1 MTGLGDTGPVTV
13 VGGGPAGAMLALY
26 VARQG
31 HDVTV
36 YESRPDLRRV
46 DISAGR
52 SINLALATRGIVCLQ
67 QLGLLERVHAITV
80 PMAGRMVHSDGRD
93 ERSAERDERSA
104 KRAERVDF
112 QAYSNQPDEVIYSV
126 SRPALNGIL
135 LDAAEATGRV
145 KLHFGHRCTAVD
157 LEQRVATFDLEG
169 GGTTEVAFGTLFGC
183 DGSASEVRDAVVA
196 AAGGTVVT
204 EPLGHGYK
212 ELTLAAGPGG
222 SFRLEPN
229 ALHIWPRGE
238 HMLIALPNPD
248 GNFTVTLFLPAEGGP
263 DSFRHLTDRPSV
275 SAFFHHQFPEVL
287 ALVPDLV
294 DQFLAHPT
302 GKLAT
307 IRTTGWSAGDAA
319 VLVGDAAHAIVPF
332 HGQGM
337 NLAFESCR
345 ILDRLLRDQAYAD
358 DPAAAFRAFEA
369 SRKPNA
375 DAIADEALDNYVEM
389 RAGVVDPRYLLQR
402 ELALELERRHPD
414 RVADRYGMVMFTT
427 MPYAAAKERSER
439 QQEVL
444 DALTVGISRLDQVD
458 FTRAAELVDAL
469 GPLPAW
475 E

>member
-1 MTGLGDTGPVTV
+1 MTGPPMTALGRTGPVIL

-26 VARQG
+26 LARQ
-31 HDVTV
+31 DCQVTV

-46 DISAGR
+46 DISGGR
-52 SINLALATRGIVCLQ
+52 SINLALATRGIVSLQ

-80 PMAGRMVHSDGRD
+80 PMAGRMVHGGGTTGRGRYR
-93 ERSAERDERSA
+93 E
-104 KRAERVDF
+104 DF

-145 KLHFGHRCTAVD
+145 RMHFGHRCTAVD
-157 LEQRVATFDLEG
+157 LEHRMATFTLGPGSGRAEG
-169 GGTTEVAFGTLFGC
+169 ATVEVAFGTLFGC

-222 SFRLEPN
+222 AFRLEPN

-238 HMLIALPNPD
+238 HMLIALPNPSGD
-248 GNFTVTLFLPAEGGP
+248 FTVTLFLPVEGGP
-263 DSFRHLTDRPSV
+263 DSFEHLVDEAAVAGFFDR
-275 SAFFHHQFPEVL
+275 QFPEAVEL
-287 ALVPDLV
+287 IPDLV

-302 GKLAT
+302 GRLAT
-307 IRTTGWSAGDAA
+307 IHTTGWSAGDAA

-345 ILDRLLRDQAYAD
+345 ILDRLLRERPD
-358 DPAAAFRAFEA
+358 DLAAAFGAFEA
-369 SRKPNA
+369 SRRPNA
-375 DAIADEALDNYVEM
+375 EAIAQEALDNYVEM

-414 RVADRYGMVMFTT
+414 RMADRYRMIMFTT
-427 MPYAAAKERSER
+427 MPYAAARERSER

>member
-1 MTGLGDTGPVTV
+1 MTPPRRALGDTGPVIV
-13 VGGGPAGAMLALY
+13 VGAGPAGAMLTLY
-26 VARQG
+26 LARQG
-31 HDVTV
+31 HDVTL

-80 PMAGRMVHSDGRD
+80 PMAGRMVHSEGTSGSYR
-93 ERSAERDERSA
+93 E
-104 KRAERVDF
+104 DF
-112 QAYSNQPDEVIYSV
+112 QAYSNRPDEVIYSV

-145 KLHFGHRCTAVD
+145 EVHFGHRCTAVD
-157 LEQRVATFDLEG
+157 LERRVATFTLGPGRDRADGGEG
-169 GGTTEVAFGTLFGC
+169 ATAEVAFGTLFGC
-183 DGSASEVRDAVVA
+183 DGSASEVRDAVVD

-238 HMLIALPNPD
+238 HMLIALPNPSGD
-248 GNFTVTLFLPAEGGP
+248 FTVTLFLPVEGGP
-263 DSFRHLTDRPSV
+263 DSFGHLTDEAAV
-275 SAFFHHQFPEVL
+275 AGFFDRQFPEAVVL
-287 ALVPDLV
+287 IPDLV

-345 ILDRLLRDQAYAD
+345 ILDRLLRERPD
-358 DPAAAFRAFEA
+358 DLAGAFRAFEA
-369 SRKPNA
+369 SRRPNA
-375 DAIADEALDNYVEM
+375 EAIAEEALDNYVEM

-402 ELALELERRHPD
+402 ELALELERRYPD
-414 RVADRYGMVMFTT
+414 RMADRYGMIMFTT
-427 MPYAAAKERSER
+427 MPYAAARERSER

-458 FTRAAELVDAL
+458 FSRAAELVDAL

>member
-1 MTGLGDTGPVTV
+1 MTGPTGPSLGDAGPVTV

-26 VARQG
+26 LARQG

-36 YESRPDLRRV
+36 FESRPDLRRV

-80 PMAGRMVHSDGRD
+80 PMAGRMVHSDGTD
-93 ERSAERDERSA
+93 GAG
-104 KRAERVDF
+104 VDF

-145 KLHFGHRCTAVD
+145 TIHFGHRCTAVD
-157 LEQRVATFDLEG
+157 LERRVATYRLERG
-169 GGTTEVAFGTLFGC
+169 DTVEVAFGTLFGC
-183 DGSASEVRDAVVA
+183 DGSTSEVRDAVVA
-196 AAGGTVVT
+196 AAGGTVIID
-204 EPLGHGYK
+204 PLGHGYK
-212 ELTLAAGPGG
+212 ELMLAAGPGG
-222 SFRLEPN
+222 SFRLDPN

-248 GNFTVTLFLPAEGGP
+248 GNFTVTLFLPVEGGP
-263 DSFRHLTDRPSV
+263 DSFEHLVDEAAVAGFFDR
-275 SAFFHHQFPEVL
+275 QFPEVVEL
-287 ALVPDLV
+287 IPDLV

-307 IRTTGWSAGDAA
+307 IRSTGWSAGDAA

-345 ILDRLLRDQAYAD
+345 ILDRLLRDQGYAGD
-358 DPAAAFRAFEA
+358 LAATFRAFEA

-375 DAIADEALDNYVEM
+375 DAIADEALANYVEM

-414 RVADRYGMVMFTT
+414 RMADRYGMVMFTT

-444 DALTVGISRLDQVD
+444 DTLTVGISRLDQVD
-458 FTRAAELVDAL
+458 FARAAELVETL

>member
-1 MTGLGDTGPVTV
+1 MTGPPRTTLGEKGPVAV

-26 VARQG
+26 LARQG
-31 HDVTV
+31 HGVTV

-80 PMAGRMVHSDGRD
+80 PMAGRMVHTEGTDGRGRYR
-93 ERSAERDERSA
+93 E
-104 KRAERVDF
+104 DF

-145 KLHFGHRCTAVD
+145 QVHFGHRCTAVD
-157 LEQRVATFDLEG
+157 LEQRVATFSLEG

-196 AAGGTVVT
+196 AAGGTVAT

-248 GNFTVTLFLPAEGGP
+248 GNFTVTLFLPSDGGP
-263 DSFRHLTDRPSV
+263 DSFAHLTDEATV
-275 SAFFHHQFPEVL
+275 ANFFDRQFPEVVH
-287 ALVPDLV
+287 LVPDLV
-294 DQFLAHPT
+294 EQFLAHPT
-302 GKLAT
+302 GRLAT

-345 ILDRLLRDQAYAD
+345 ILDRLLRERPD
-358 DPAAAFRAFEA
+358 DLAATFRAFEA

-375 DAIADEALDNYVEM
+375 EAIADEALDNYVEM

-414 RVADRYGMVMFTT
+414 RMADRYGMVMFTT

-439 QQEVL
+439 QQKVL

-458 FTRAAELVDAL
+458 FARAAELVDGL

>member
-1 MTGLGDTGPVTV
+1 MTALGESGPVTV

-26 VARQG
+26 LARQG
-31 HDVTV
+31 HHVTV

-67 QLGLLERVHAITV
+67 QLGLLEQVHAITV
-80 PMAGRMVHSDGRD
+80 PMAGRMVHSEGRD
-93 ERSAERDERSA
+93 DRSAGKA
-104 KRAERVDF
+104 DF

-145 KLHFGHRCTAVD
+145 QVHFGHRCTAVD
-157 LEQRVATFDLEG
+157 LARRVARFTVTPD
-169 GGTTEVAFGTLFGC
+169 GGTRQAAFGTLFGC

-238 HMLIALPNPD
+238 HMLIALPNPSGD
-248 GNFTVTLFLPAEGGP
+248 FTVTLFLPVDGGP
-263 DSFRHLTDRPSV
+263 DSFAHLTDAATV
-275 SAFFHHQFPEVL
+275 SAFFDRQFPEVVG
-287 ALVPDLV
+287 LVPDLV

-345 ILDRLLRDQAYAD
+345 ILDRLLRAQPHDLTAT
-358 DPAAAFRAFEA
+358 FRAFEA
-369 SRKPNA
+369 GRRPNA
-375 DAIADEALDNYVEM
+375 EAIADEALANYVEM

-414 RVADRYGMVMFTT
+414 RMADRYGMVMFTT

-458 FTRAAELVDAL
+458 FTRAAELVEAL

>member
-1 MTGLGDTGPVTV
+1 M
-13 VGGGPAGAMLALY
+13 
-26 VARQG
+26 
-31 HDVTV
+31 
-36 YESRPDLRRV
+36 
-46 DISAGR
+46 
-52 SINLALATRGIVCLQ
+52 
-67 QLGLLERVHAITV
+67 
-80 PMAGRMVHSDGRD
+80 
-93 ERSAERDERSA
+93 
-104 KRAERVDF
+104 DF

-145 KLHFGHRCTAVD
+145 RLHFGHRCTAVD
-157 LEQRVATFDLEG
+157 LARRVATFTVTPDG
-169 GGTTEVAFGTLFGC
+169 GGAGHAVEVPFGTLFGC

-248 GNFTVTLFLPAEGGP
+248 GNFTVTLFLPAGGGP
-263 DSFRHLTDRPSV
+263 DSFQHLTDRPSV
-275 SAFFHHQFPEVL
+275 RAFFDQQFPEVM

-302 GKLAT
+302 GRLAT

-345 ILDRLLRDQAYAD
+345 ILDRLLREQPD
-358 DPAAAFRAFEA
+358 DVAATFRAFEA
-369 SRKPNA
+369 NRKPNA
-375 DAIADEALDNYVEM
+375 DAIAEEALANYVEM

-414 RVADRYGMVMFTT
+414 RMADRYGMVMFTT

-439 QQEVL
+439 QQQVL

>member
-1 MTGLGDTGPVTV
+1 MTALGANGPVTV

-26 VARQG
+26 LARQG

-36 YESRPDLRRV
+36 FESRPDLRRV

-80 PMAGRMVHSDGRD
+80 PMAGRMVHSDGGD
-93 ERSAERDERSA
+93 ERSAE
-104 KRAERVDF
+104 KLDF

-145 KLHFGHRCTAVD
+145 QVHFGHRCTAVD
-157 LEQRVATFDLEG
+157 LERRVATFHLDDG
-169 GGTTEVAFGTLFGC
+169 RSVEVAFGTLFGC
-183 DGSASEVRDAVVA
+183 DGSASAVRDAVVA
-196 AAGGTVVT
+196 AAGGTVTT

-263 DSFRHLTDRPSV
+263 DSFEHLIDEATVADFFDR
-275 SAFFHHQFPEVL
+275 QFPEVVG
-287 ALVPDLV
+287 LVPDLV
-294 DQFLAHPT
+294 AQFLAHPT

-345 ILDRLLRDQAYAD
+345 ILDRLLRERGHAD
-358 DPAAAFRAFEA
+358 DLAGVFRAFEA

-375 DAIADEALDNYVEM
+375 EAIADEALANYVEM

-414 RVADRYGMVMFTT
+414 RMADRYGMVMFTT

>member
-1 MTGLGDTGPVTV
+1 MTALGDTGPVVV

-26 VARQG
+26 LARQG
-31 HDVTV
+31 HEVTV

-80 PMAGRMVHSDGRD
+80 PMAGRMVHTDGR
-93 ERSAERDERSA
+93 E
-104 KRAERVDF
+104 DF
-112 QAYSNQPDEVIYSV
+112 QAYSNRPDEVIYSV

-145 KLHFGHRCTAVD
+145 QVHFGHRCTGVD
-157 LEQRVATFDLEG
+157 LDRRVATFSLES
-169 GGTTEVAFGTLFGC
+169 GTEREIAFGTLFGC

-196 AAGGTVVT
+196 AAGGTVTT

-222 SFRLEPN
+222 AFRLEPN

-238 HMLIALPNPD
+238 HMLIALPNPSGD
-248 GNFTVTLFLPAEGGP
+248 FTVTLFLPAEGGP
-263 DSFRHLTDRPSV
+263 DSFEHLVDERTVAGFFDR
-275 SAFFHHQFPEVL
+275 QFPE
-287 ALVPDLV
+287 ALELVADLV

-307 IRTTGWSAGDAA
+307 IRSTGWSAGDAA

-345 ILDRLLRDQAYAD
+345 ILDRLLRERGYAD
-358 DPAAAFRAFEA
+358 DLAATFRAFEA

-375 DAIADEALDNYVEM
+375 DAIAEEALTNYVEM

-414 RVADRYGMVMFTT
+414 RMADRYGMIMFTT

-439 QQEVL
+439 QQKVL

-458 FTRAAELVDAL
+458 FARAAELVDAL